1 MKKSMLLTLA
11 ALVSLTVGVSAK
23 EYNITKSEP
32 IAKITF
38 PDDWKVT
45 EEDDIINATSKD
57 ESISL
62 DVEIFDNDDLDDSLQ
77 ATIDYL
83 KENKVIVDEKSL
95 KETEGKINGLD
106 AVFHSYDGKDEEGPC
121 VISLCFMILSEK
133 KTVSILH
140 WSPSKVD
147 EELQKQVIEILNSVK
162 KK

>member
-1 MKKSMLLTLA
+1 MQKIILTFA
-11 ALVSLTVGVSAK
+11 ALVSLTMGVSAK

-38 PDDWKVT
+38 PEGWKVT

-62 DVEIFDNDDLDDSLQ
+62 DVEIFDNDDLDENLQ

-95 KETEGKINGLD
+95 KESEGKINGLD

-121 VISLCFMILSEK
+121 VISLCFMILNEK

-140 WSPSKVD
+140 WSPAKVD
-147 EELQKQVIEILNSVK
+147 EEQQKEVLAILNSVK